1 MLKILIDLAR
11 NLLEGAVH
19 SLLIF
24 LLCVLSLA
32 LIMVVPVGIVSFVAW
47 ILCWVFSMEFNW
59 SILVLVAFLS
69 ICLIATAK
77 E

>member
-47 ILCWVFSMEFNW
+47 ILCLVFSMEFNW

>member
-1 MLKILIDLAR
+1 MLNILIDLAR

-24 LLCVLSLA
+24 LLCVLTLA
-32 LIMVVPVGIVSFVAW
+32 LILVIPVGILSLVAW

-59 SILVLVAFLS
+59 SILLLVAFLS
-69 ICLIATAK
+69 VCLIATAK